1 MMKRYLMN
9 KKKET
14 IEMNVDLNDIY
25 QTYNAFTKK
34 DLITMI
40 IAKNEALILIDDDL
54 TCVNNQ
60 LEMKNAEILQLRQEL
75 DACKQIIEANGGQD

>member
-25 QTYNAFTKK
+25 QTPVVLV
-34 DLITMI
+34 D
-40 IAKNEALILIDDDL
+40 
-54 TCVNNQ
+54 
-60 LEMKNAEILQLRQEL
+60 
-75 DACKQIIEANGGQD
+75 

>member
-1 MMKRYLMN
+1 
-9 KKKET
+9 
-14 IEMNVDLNDIY
+14 MNVDLNDIY